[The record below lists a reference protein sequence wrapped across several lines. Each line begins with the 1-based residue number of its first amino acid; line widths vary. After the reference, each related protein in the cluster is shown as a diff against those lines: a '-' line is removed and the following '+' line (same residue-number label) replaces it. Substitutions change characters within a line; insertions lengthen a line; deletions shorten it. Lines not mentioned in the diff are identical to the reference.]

1 MLNMTGMLE
10 AGITACFFLWLL
22 KRGMRMRVVAGDL
35 KGRKIEAVKGDNTR
49 PTSDKIKE
57 TIFNVMGQFFAG
69 GRALDLFAGSGN
81 LGIEALSRGIE
92 SAIFIDADFQ
102 AVKTIKQNIK
112 TLGLENQTEVYRN
125 DAFKALKVLET
136 KKVTF
141 DLVFLDPPYGKIA
154 LTELLNELVV
164 KDLLNND
171 ALVVCEYGIGEDIQY
186 DPAKLEVLKQAEYG
200 TIGIHIL
207 RKR

>member
-1 MLNMTGMLE
+1 
-10 AGITACFFLWLL
+10 
-22 KRGMRMRVVAGDL
+22 MRVVAGDL